1 MGGKR
6 SDAGCIQAYLTWEIN
21 FDGLDA
27 NIARTGG
34 HDVGRILGGECADLE
49 ELVL

>member
-6 SDAGCIQAYLTWEIN
+6 SDVWIEGCIQAYLTGEIN

-27 NIARTGG
+27 NVVRTGG
-34 HDVGRILGGECADLE
+34 HDVDMMILD
-49 ELVL
+49 

>member
-6 SDAGCIQAYLTWEIN
+6 SDVWTGGSIQAYLTWKIN

-27 NIARTGG
+27 NVARTGG
-34 HDVGRILGGECADLE
+34 HDVGRILG
-49 ELVL
+49 